1 MRTYFYYTISFQE
14 LTDLRD
20 SLKNVAEIVQN
31 LRMLGQK
38 LRVGLGEARNN
49 LTEAKTDCNNDPP
62 SVSAGACDKIPTG
75 DNLQAE
81 ADFTKVTNYRFI

>member
-1 MRTYFYYTISFQE
+1 M
-14 LTDLRD
+14 
-20 SLKNVAEIVQN
+20 KNVANIVQN

-38 LRVGLGEARNN
+38 LRVGLDEARNN

-62 SVSAGACDKIPTG
+62 SVSAGACDKIPAG

-81 ADFTKVTNYRFI
+81 ADFTKVTNYGFI